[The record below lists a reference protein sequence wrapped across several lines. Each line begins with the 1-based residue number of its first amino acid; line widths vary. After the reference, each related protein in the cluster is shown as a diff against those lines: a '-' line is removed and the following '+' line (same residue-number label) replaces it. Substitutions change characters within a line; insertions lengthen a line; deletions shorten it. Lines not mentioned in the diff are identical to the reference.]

1 MATNTGNKKSGRAGN
16 GGSARGSAGKS
27 AGSAKSAAG
36 RNAGSAGNGKGTKK
50 ASARRRKARQRRRI
64 LLFAVEIAALVALI
78 AVIAGV
84 NSIKKIEKIQIDEEA
99 IGISEHVEQNEQMKG
114 YRNIAL
120 FGVDSRKGQLGK
132 GQRTDTIMI
141 ASINQDTKE
150 VKLVSV
156 YRDSYLNLGNDK
168 YNKANSAYAQG
179 GPEQALMMLNWN
191 FDMNIKEYMTVG
203 FDALIATIDAL
214 GGVEIDVQQNEI
226 DHLNNYQRSMFVEKE
241 GDPLNENIVRVTQP
255 GLQTLSGLQ
264 ATAYC
269 RIRYVGDDY
278 GRTERQRRVLM
289 ACLEKAKQSNPATLV
304 QIMNSVLENVQT
316 NLDITEMGEIL
327 SDAASYQIVAQDG
340 VPFEGHRGSGT
351 VGAKGSCVVPLDLE
365 ENVKLLHELLFE
377 EVDYQPSAQVLECSV
392 QIAVDTAQY
401 NIR

>member
-1 MATNTGNKKSGRAGN
+1 MATSTKNKKS
-16 GGSARGSAGKS
+16 SGKS
-27 AGSAKSAAG
+27 TGSRNADSRSAAG
-36 RNAGSAGNGKGTKK
+36 RGGKKTSSK
-50 ASARRRKARQRRRI
+50 RRKARQRRRI
-64 LLFAVEIAALVALI
+64 ILFAVELVALVVLI
-78 AVIAGV
+78 GVIFGV
-84 NSIKKIEKIQIDEEA
+84 STISKMEKIQIDEEK

-203 FDALIATIDAL
+203 FDALIETIDAL
-214 GGVEIDVQQNEI
+214 GGVQIDVQSNEI

-241 GDPLNENIVRVTQP
+241 GDPLNENIVKVTQP

-278 GRTERQRRVLM
+278 GRTERQRKVLM
-289 ACLEKAKQSNPATLV
+289 ACLEKAKQANPTTLV
-304 QIMNSVLENVQT
+304 EIMNKVLENVQT
-316 NLDITEMGEIL
+316 NLDVTEMASIL
-327 SDAASYQIVAQDG
+327 SDAASYEIVAQDG
-340 VPFEGHRGSGT
+340 VPFAGNRGSGT
-351 VGAKGSCVVPLDLE
+351 IGSKGSCVVPLDLT
-365 ENVKLLHELLFE
+365 ENVILLHELLFDE
-377 EVDYQPSAQVLECSV
+377 TDYQPSSQVLECSEK
-392 QIAVDTAQY
+392 IKSDTAGY
-401 NIR
+401 NIH

>member
-1 MATNTGNKKSGRAGN
+1 MAMDTKNKKSGGKHTTGKNGSGSQRAKGRT
-16 GGSARGSAGKS
+16 GSASGSVKS
-27 AGSAKSAAG
+27 GNRMSAK
-36 RNAGSAGNGKGTKK
+36 
-50 ASARRRKARQRRRI
+50 RRKARQRRRI
-64 LLFAVEIAALVALI
+64 LLFALEIVALVVLI
-78 AVIAGV
+78 GVIAGV
-84 NSIKKIEKIQIDEEA
+84 RSISKMDKIQINEEA

-156 YRDSYLNLGNDK
+156 YRDTYLNLGNDK
-168 YNKANSAYAQG
+168 YNKANSAYGQG

-203 FDALIATIDAL
+203 FEALIETIDAL
-214 GGVEIDVQQNEI
+214 GGIQIDVQENEI
-226 DHLNNYQRSMFVEKE
+226 DHLNNYQRSMFVENE
-241 GDPLNENIVRVTQP
+241 GDPLNENIVKVTQP
-255 GLQTLSGLQ
+255 GLQTLNGLQ

-278 GRTERQRRVLM
+278 GRTERQRKVLM
-289 ACLEKAKQSNPATLV
+289 ACLEKAKQSSPATLV
-304 QIMNSVLENVQT
+304 EIMNKVLENVQT

-327 SDAASYQIVAQDG
+327 ADAASYQIVAQDG
-340 VPFEGHRGSGT
+340 VPFESNRGSGT
-351 VGAKGSCVVPLDLE
+351 IGSKGSCVVPLDLTD
-365 ENVKLLHELLFE
+365 NVILLHEFLFD
-377 EVDYQPSAQVLECSV
+377 EVDYQPSSQVLECSEK
-392 QIAVDTAQY
+392 IMSDTAGY

>member
-1 MATNTGNKKSGRAGN
+1 MATNTKHKKTSGKN
-16 GGSARGSAGKS
+16 TGSRSAGG
-27 AGSAKSAAG
+27 AGSSKGAKKMSA
-36 RNAGSAGNGKGTKK
+36 K
-50 ASARRRKARQRRRI
+50 RRKARQRRRI
-64 LLFAVEIAALVALI
+64 LLFAAELIALVVLI
-78 AVIAGV
+78 GV
-84 NSIKKIEKIQIDEEA
+84 FYSVKSITKMEKIQIDEEA

-120 FGVDSRKGQLGK
+120 FGVDSRKGKLGK

-203 FDALIATIDAL
+203 FDALIETIDLL
-214 GGVEIDVQQNEI
+214 GGVEIDVHDNEI

-241 GDPLNENIVRVTQP
+241 GDPLNENIVKVTHS
-255 GLQTLSGLQ
+255 GMQTLSGLQ

-269 RIRYVGDDY
+269 RIRYVGNDY
-278 GRTERQRRVLM
+278 GRTERQRKVLM
-289 ACLEKAKQSNPATLV
+289 ACLEKAKQSNPAKLV
-304 QIMNSVLENVQT
+304 EIMTTVLENVQT
-316 NLDITEMGEIL
+316 NLDVGEMGEIL
-327 SDAASYQIVAQDG
+327 ADAASYQIVAQDG
-340 VPFEGHRGSGT
+340 VPFETNRGSGT
-351 VGAKGSCVVPLDLE
+351 IGQKGSCVVPLDLT

-377 EVDYQPSAQVLECSV
+377 EMDYQPSQQVLECSER
-392 QIAVDTAQY
+392 IKSDTA
-401 NIR
+401 NARLR

>member
-1 MATNTGNKKSGRAGN
+1 MATNTRNRKSSGTGNTVRNGSRN
-16 GGSARGSAGKS
+16 GGGAKGSAGRS
-27 AGSAKSAAG
+27 GSA
-36 RNAGSAGNGKGTKK
+36 NGTRKMSSK
-50 ASARRRKARQRRRI
+50 RRKARQRRRI
-64 LLFAVEIAALVALI
+64 LLFAVEIAALVVLI

-84 NSIKKIEKIQIDEEA
+84 KSITKIDKIQIDEEA

-203 FDALIATIDAL
+203 FDALIETIDAL
-214 GGVEIDVQQNEI
+214 GGIQIDVQQNEI

-278 GRTERQRRVLM
+278 GRTERQRKVLM
-289 ACLEKAKQSNPATLV
+289 ACLDKAKQSNPATLV

-327 SDAASYQIVAQDG
+327 SDAASYQVVAQDG
-340 VPFEGHRGSGT
+340 VPFATNRGSGT
-351 VGAKGSCVVPLDLE
+351 IGAKGSCVVPLDLT
-365 ENVKLLHELLFE
+365 ENVKLLHELLFD
-377 EVDYQPSAQVLECSV
+377 EVDYQPSSQVLECSEK
-392 QIAVDTAQY
+392 IKSDTAQY